1 MNNEQIRAVMHDNN
15 IYMWQVAKKLNVYE
29 TSFCKWFREELSEE
43 RKQQVLSAIEDQ
55 PQQQVGLNGKVVQA
69 VEQITANDVPM
80 DGSVAVFPKQDMSEI
95 YTKSWNADG
104 TIRTIVYKPYTA
116 SQPGVA
122 NSSADMSKMKM
133 GLSDE
138 ATEAFMARFD
148 SLEKKFDELMP
159 KIVSKRPGGLKKE
172 ANENE

>member
-1 MNNEQIRAVMHDNN
+1 MYQP
-15 IYMWQVAKKLNVYE
+15 Y
-29 TSFCKWFREELSEE
+29 S
-43 RKQQVLSAIEDQ
+43 QQTMYGQYNSYYPYQYQQPRYDLQQNQPLFNQQQSIQ
-55 PQQQVGLNGKVVQA
+55 PQQQAGLNGKVVQA

-116 SQPGVA
+116 SQPDVA

-159 KIVSKRPGGLKKE
+159 KIVPKRSGGLKKE